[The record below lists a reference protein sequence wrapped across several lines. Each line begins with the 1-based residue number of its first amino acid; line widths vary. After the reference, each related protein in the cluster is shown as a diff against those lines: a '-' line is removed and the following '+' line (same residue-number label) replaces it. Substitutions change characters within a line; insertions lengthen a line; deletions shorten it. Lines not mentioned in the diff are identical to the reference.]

1 MKVKGSLIFP
11 LWPFTYNN
19 NYNTFEFQKPSEYI
33 TLNIDGEFSTLTELL
48 EYITKY
54 TKRDQT
60 RIWGSN
66 TWHFL

>member
-11 LWPFTYNN
+11 LWHISYNDTYK
-19 NYNTFEFQKPSEYI
+19 TFEFTKPSEYI

-54 TKRDQT
+54 AKRD
-60 RIWGSN
+60 
-66 TWHFL
+66 